1 MPERDPTQAGP
12 GGTSALTAPFR
23 HELRVRY
30 HECDPQGIVFNANWF
45 TYFDIVNAE
54 VWRATL
60 GSYAALTATGVD
72 VVVAEATARFHAS
85 ATFDDVLS
93 FEARVTRLGTT
104 GLTFALRAL
113 RDGRLLVEGE
123 VRYVA
128 VGIESMAKA
137 PIPDSVRAALRPL
150 VTAPA

>member
-1 MPERDPTQAGP
+1 MAEREH
-12 GGTSALTAPFR
+12 FR

-85 ATFDDVLS
+85 ATFDDVLV

-104 GLTFALRAL
+104 GLTFGLRAL
-113 RDGRLLVEGE
+113 RDGVLLVEGE

-128 VGIESMAKA
+128 VGVESMAKT
-137 PIPDSVRAALRPL
+137 PIPDSVRAALAPL
-150 VTAPA
+150 VTTPAA

>member
-1 MPERDPTQAGP
+1 MSQREHEQGP
-12 GGTSALTAPFR
+12 GEESGRPGSFR

-45 TYFDIVNAE
+45 AYFDIVNAE

-60 GSYAALTATGVD
+60 GSYAGLTATGVD

-85 ATFDDVLS
+85 ATFEDLLV

-113 RDGRLLVEGE
+113 RDGELLVEGQI
-123 VRYVA
+123 RYVA
-128 VGIESMAKA
+128 VSAETMEKT
-137 PIPDSVRAALRPL
+137 PIPDRVRAALAPF
-150 VTAPA
+150 VTAGA